1 MDRFSTISSLKQ
13 LYSEKQQLEKR
24 VKRQEN
30 TVLSDLYEVQAG
42 AKKWVDAIFRVSN
55 VVKLFL
61 PKIEFATLLF
71 PVLKRIIRRRRG

>member
-42 AKKWVDAIFRVSN
+42 AKKWVDGIFRVSN
-55 VVKLFL
+55 IIKFFL
-61 PKIEFATLLF
+61 PKIEFATVLF
-71 PVLKRIIRRRRG
+71 PVLKRIIRKRRR

>member
-42 AKKWVDAIFRVSN
+42 AKKWVDGIFRVSN